1 MISDILKLLPKRL
14 TFLFQNKNPKIL
26 LLMLRNLNNIM
37 ESKTI
42 NSHTE
47 RLFESSNNLHS
58 RNASIIIHSSA
69 NYSALFSKQQS
80 SFHGIFADPLYK
92 FPILTIEKP
101 SRALLNFSSF
111 TSAETVNLKQTF
123 KQFHQRSPFQ
133 RNRSFKGVNSD
144 TSSYLSSYKNT
155 LELTN
160 SYLKHNRA
168 EESFKRQS
176 VISSDS
182 SIAQTFL
189 MNLNLDTGLSFSTVR
204 SDEVVFSPDME
215 EMSNIE

>member
-1 MISDILKLLPKRL
+1 
-14 TFLFQNKNPKIL
+14 
-26 LLMLRNLNNIM
+26 MLRNLNNIM

-111 TSAETVNLKQTF
+111 TSAETVN
-123 KQFHQRSPFQ
+123 Q